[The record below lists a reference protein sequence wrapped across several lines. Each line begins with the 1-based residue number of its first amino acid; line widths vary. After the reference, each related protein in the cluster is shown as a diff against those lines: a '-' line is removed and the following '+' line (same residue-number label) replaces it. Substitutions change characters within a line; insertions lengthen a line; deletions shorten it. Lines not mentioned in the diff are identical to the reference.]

1 VSIAIDTIVNI
12 LATIASVSV
21 AVATLGFWLG
31 KKFTEIDYRFR
42 LIDERFKAIEK
53 EIRTLRDAI
62 IQYNELL
69 LSILE
74 SRGVVTKG
82 EAVVLRGYLE
92 SLKPSAT
99 SKYYTKE
106 VEKRLDELLAKEP
119 GQLTLADIQELNR
132 IGDLIWLEGYER
144 NDEFLREYGMKLK
157 VYATLVKVLFIYPKI
172 AKFKE
177 GLLGLK
183 EEAKQEKKT

>member
-1 VSIAIDTIVNI
+1 VTIAIDTIVNI
-12 LATIASVSV
+12 LATITSVSV

-31 KKFTEIDYRFR
+31 KKFNEIDYRFR

-119 GQLTLADIQELNR
+119 EQLTLADVRSLT
-132 IGDLIWLEGYER
+132 G
-144 NDEFLREYGMKLK
+144 
-157 VYATLVKVLFIYPKI
+157 
-172 AKFKE
+172 
-177 GLLGLK
+177 
-183 EEAKQEKKT
+183 